1 MLLLLVFVVGSVPGA
16 LAHGDQSKHDRDLKH
31 ALFGSPKN
39 GFLEKALTGKEK
51 TIFEA
56 ISNAA
61 ALTIDQF
68 SQNEQLHQ
76 KESTYNKLQS
86 ELQELGLPALPN
98 SFDNLDLNIKVAPD
112 GKNITANSHR
122 KYTHLGWN
130 YKDYPNEE
138 FWETRKQVLLHTV
151 NWTLFNDK
159 ALFSW
164 IPGAADALYPPSE
177 QCEAFCAMVYYI
189 HILGD
194 HIEGDKPEKLTDLE
208 PLIQYTNLST
218 PGIIAELK
226 EQLSIVFVSQED
238 SWTYAALMDKLT
250 GLAIRAER
258 NCATWG
264 AVDTKEKCTLN
275 QDYANELLDILSA
288 YLPTLLKGEPFFSSH
303 FKQALRINGGTD

>member
-1 MLLLLVFVVGSVPGA
+1 MKKRILAMLLLLVFVVGSVPGA

-39 GFLEKALTGKEK
+39 GFPEKVLTGKEK

-76 KESTYNKLQS
+76 KESTYNKLQG
-86 ELQELGLPALPN
+86 ELKELGLPALPN
-98 SFDNLDLNIKVAPD
+98 SFDNLDLNINVAPD

-138 FWETRKQVLLHTV
+138 FWKTRKQVLLHTV

-177 QCEAFCAMVYYI
+177 QCEAFCAVVYYI

-194 HIEGDKPEKLTDLE
+194 HIEGDASKNLEYLE
-208 PLIQYTNLST
+208 PIQYVDTFT
-218 PGIIAELK
+218 PGIITEQK
-226 EQLSIVFVSQED
+226 EQLQIVFMAQKR
-238 SWTYAALMDKLT
+238 SWSYAGLMEALTTLEIESAEEYKTWRKL
-250 GLAIRAER
+250 
-258 NCATWG
+258 
-264 AVDTKEKCTLN
+264 DTKEKC
-275 QDYANELLDILSA
+275 DINKDFAKEILRVLSA
-288 YLPTLLKGEPFFSSH
+288 YLPTLLKKEPFFYNH
-303 FKQALRINGGTD
+303 FK